1 MLISAML
8 PVKTDIPQ
16 GLSRLC
22 PGARRSFF
30 CRMKCKVSS
39 SIKEEA
45 DTTTGCHRRKK
56 QQISGNQLKALL
68 YISVICLVRC
78 SGKVKMFISW
88 DSVTRTGWVWPKFLV
103 GSKTIMYYNRTP
115 HIWPGHNWLF
125 EISNLMSY
133 ELFLWN
139 QFSTWYIPWK

>member
-1 MLISAML
+1 MVWDFLSKLTNQRLYTVPHFFNSALTRQRNLSWKYCNYEKSLKQVLISAML

-56 QQISGNQLKALL
+56 QQISGKQLKALL
-68 YISVICLVRC
+68 YISVIFLVRC
-78 SGKVKMFISW
+78 SGNVKCSFPEI
-88 DSVTRTGWVWPKFLV
+88 LLLEQV
-103 GSKTIMYYNRTP
+103 GPDPN
-115 HIWPGHNWLF
+115 F
-125 EISNLMSY
+125 
-133 ELFLWN
+133 
-139 QFSTWYIPWK
+139 